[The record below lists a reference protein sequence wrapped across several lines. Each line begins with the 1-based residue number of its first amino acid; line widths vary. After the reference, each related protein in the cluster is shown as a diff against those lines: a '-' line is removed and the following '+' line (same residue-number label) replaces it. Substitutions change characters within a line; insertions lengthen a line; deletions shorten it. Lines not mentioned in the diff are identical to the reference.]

1 MFVTTF
7 LCRPQ
12 NCIKAKGVSLS
23 SLHNIWKITK
33 SVFRVYKNSKILKQ
47 FFKVSKIIFK
57 DKREFNIII
66 KNYFLRANS
75 RSKVRQK
82 FKDDKCTGNSLSTI
96 WKWMRF
102 PCHILENNQNWNV
115 RSIVF
120 LHCDSLKSIFYCLYP
135 FDVSI

>member
-1 MFVTTF
+1 M
-7 LCRPQ
+7 
-12 NCIKAKGVSLS
+12 LS
-23 SLHNIWKITK
+23 DYVCDYFFMLP
-33 SVFRVYKNSKILKQ
+33 SKIVSRLKECHCHLCTIFEKLPKVFLRCTKILQ
-47 FFKVSKIIFK
+47 YSKTIFKVSKIIFK

-102 PCHILENNQNWNV
+102 PCHIFGKQSKIEMSDILA
-115 RSIVF
+115 IF
-120 LHCDSLKSIFYCLYP
+120 LHYSVAHKR
-135 FDVSI
+135 